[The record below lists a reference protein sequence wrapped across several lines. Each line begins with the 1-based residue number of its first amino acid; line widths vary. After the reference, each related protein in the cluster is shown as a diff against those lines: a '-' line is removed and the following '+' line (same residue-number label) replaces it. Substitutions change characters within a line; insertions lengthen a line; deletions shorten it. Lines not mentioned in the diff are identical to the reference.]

1 MRWIVS
7 SFTNQKKLYSTPLK
21 NKRGFS
27 LIEIMISIAVLAI
40 LTTIALPSLGEFIVK
55 LKVDNK
61 VSELQR
67 MLLTARNTAINT
79 GLNVSVC
86 PINVNRTDCTGAA
99 DWSGVIGI
107 ISQNQVIKEI
117 SPINATDKLQFAF
130 DRVTYNASGQL
141 TANNAGTFSFC
152 PHANEDFSRA
162 VIISLSGRTF
172 LSSDNNG
179 DGKDQDRQGANIVC
193 I

>member
-1 MRWIVS
+1 MRRIVS
-7 SFTNQKKLYSTPLK
+7 PIINQQRSN
-21 NKRGFS
+21 NKSVVNSQGFS
-27 LIEIMISIAVLAI
+27 LIEVMISITVLAVV
-40 LTTIALPSLGEFIVK
+40 TAIALPSLGEFIVK

-86 PINVNRTDCTGAA
+86 PVNANRTDCTGAA
-99 DWSGVIGI
+99 DWSGAIGI
-107 ISQNQVIKEI
+107 ISQNQVIKEV
-117 SPINATDKLQFAF
+117 SPIRVNDKLQFAF
-130 DRVTYNASGQL
+130 DRITYNASGQL

-152 PHANEDFSRA
+152 PHANEKYSRA